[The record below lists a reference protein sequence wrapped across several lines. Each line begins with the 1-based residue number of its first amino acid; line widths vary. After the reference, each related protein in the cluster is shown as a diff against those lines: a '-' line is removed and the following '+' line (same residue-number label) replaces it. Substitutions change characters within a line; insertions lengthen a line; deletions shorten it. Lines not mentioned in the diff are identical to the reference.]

1 MATTYEFIFNEGPMG
16 LQIDHDCLVE
26 EIDVGEQASTCPD
39 LKIGHLVTHVNG
51 QEIPAPKF
59 LDQLHVLIGESG
71 RPMTLRFSTNN
82 NASVAAVEEED
93 VASLVQQVSKA
104 RREMNSLRQT
114 LEASQSA
121 GSNEETVKKI
131 TNLLVEKEK
140 TVREL
145 EQRLDAAGYEK
156 AAAGE
161 EGEEGGEAG
170 EGETEEPQEVEED
183 QASNPLKVNIDLDE
197 LEEKK
202 KKKKRGKS
210 SFRKFSTI
218 IGRAFTT
225 KKKKAAAAEK
235 KDEEEMEN
243 ESVTSTT
250 KDEEEEEKNDNN
262 GNNNNND
269 DDDNNDDA
277 NVMKKKVVL
286 LRKMRDLK
294 FELVN
299 SRDDDEIAELRA
311 EMKQIE
317 ARLLALDGKK
327 NTENAPVMSSF
338 ETGDND
344 DDDDDDEQ
352 MVSGE
357 NILDRGPITD
367 PSSSMRWEEEK
378 ESLPSILETSEREE
392 REEDASRQ
400 SVSSTF
406 LKQQQKEND
415 FKKNSGAR
423 SFGDVGN
430 IAFDPADYRTL
441 EEDVYELY
449 ERQFLVNGRQSSM
462 SMVSTDDQIERN
474 KKAIHQ
480 IIKYYGKPLLVLFR
494 AYANSAGINR
504 IGNKCVGLIFF
515 LYWFWS
521 CSFADPVFFFFLS
534 NFNKI

>member
-1 MATTYEFIFNEGPMG
+1 MMESYEFVFEEGSLG
-16 LQIDHDCLVE
+16 IQVDHNCLVE

-51 QEIPAPKF
+51 QEIPAPKS
-59 LDQLHVLIGESG
+59 LDQLHVLIGESD

-82 NASVAAVEEED
+82 DAFGAAVEEKEEEEEKD

-131 TNLLVEKEK
+131 TKLLVEKEK

-156 AAAGE
+156 TAGE
-161 EGEEGGEAG
+161 EGEEGEEG
-170 EGETEEPQEVEED
+170 EGRESEEPQEVEED
-183 QASNPLKVNIDLDE
+183 QASNPLKVNINLDE

-202 KKKKRGKS
+202 KKKNRGKS

-235 KDEEEMEN
+235 EEEGDEGDEGGEGEEMEN

-262 GNNNNND
+262 DNNND
-269 DDDNNDDA
+269 NNNDDA
-277 NVMKKKVVL
+277 NVMGKEVVL

-311 EMKQIE
+311 EMKQVE
-317 ARLLALDGKK
+317 ARLFALDGGKY
-327 NTENAPVMSSF
+327 TENAPVMSSF
-338 ETGDND
+338 ETGDD
-344 DDDDDDEQ
+344 DDHDDEQ
-352 MVSGE
+352 IVSGE

-367 PSSSMRWEEEK
+367 PSSSMRWEKEK

-392 REEDASRQ
+392 REEDASNQ

-423 SFGDVGN
+423 LFGDVGN
-430 IAFDPADYRTL
+430 IVFDPADYRSL

-504 IGNKCVGLIFF
+504 IGNK
-515 LYWFWS
+515 
-521 CSFADPVFFFFLS
+521 
-534 NFNKI
+534 